1 MPWRDIIF
9 TGDGIT
15 LPPSWTQ
22 SGLNDAASFATG
34 GIVLPP
40 SISEEE
46 RGLLDMLAP
55 TEMHFEVK
63 PRSPSNATGESN
75 DDAFSTATTPCMSR
89 SDSFEMDTTPPQ
101 SPRSSLPPTDERA
114 ELPAET
120 SSCTALRTTETLG
133 SPRHLRES
141 PCRPA

>member
-9 TGDGIT
+9 TGHGII

-46 RGLLDMLAP
+46 RVLLDLLDP
-55 TEMHFEVK
+55 TETHFEVK
-63 PRSPSNATGESN
+63 PRSPAKRRVLLDVLDQTETHLQAKSWSPSNATGEAN
-75 DDAFSTATTPCMSR
+75 DDAFSTATTPSQSR
-89 SDSFEMDTTPPQ
+89 
-101 SPRSSLPPTDERA
+101 RSSAAQEI
-114 ELPAET
+114 
-120 SSCTALRTTETLG
+120 
-133 SPRHLRES
+133 
-141 PCRPA
+141 

>member
-9 TGDGIT
+9 TGDGII
-15 LPPSWTQ
+15 LPPSWNE

-40 SISEEE
+40 SISQEE
-46 RGLLDMLAP
+46 RGLLDMLAS

-75 DDAFSTATTPCMSR
+75 DDAFSTASTPCISR
-89 SDSFEMDTTPPQ
+89 CESFEMDTTPYQ
-101 SPRSSLPPTDERA
+101 SRR
-114 ELPAET
+114 T
-120 SSCTALRTTETLG
+120 SA
-133 SPRHLRES
+133 
-141 PCRPA
+141 AQ